1 MSAFGDFTGRGK
13 RLDDIDLP
21 RIAARIG
28 VGEDELHALIEVE
41 TAGGGFDRQGRP
53 RILFEPH
60 VFYRCLSGAKR
71 DKAVAQGLAY
81 AKWGTKPYGKES
93 EQYPRLKRAMAID
106 ETAALKACS
115 WGLPQILGENHAMI
129 GFATVQ
135 DMVLAFLDDEEAHLE
150 AMVAFVRAAKIDD
163 DLRRIA
169 ALKRPST
176 AEDWREVARTYNGPK
191 YARHGYHTRLA
202 KAHVKW
208 RGIRDT
214 PWSAPLP
221 PLRPAEVNEQ
231 PRDWYVPPA
240 PPPPAAPV
248 PMPAMTDYEIRALQQ
263 QLKDALYD
271 PGFVDGKFGGRTKS
285 ALFAFQVDNSLPVD
299 GTDKGLMNAETRAF
313 ILAHGVPTRHLP
325 PERENATAESLAEA
339 GRLPPAA
346 SAALKGGFWAKVQA
360 AFATVAM
367 MIYGAWEQSGDA
379 LSALSPFKEDLL
391 AAGPWLFFAA
401 VIGISLVLWMRSRSA
416 VDQSVR
422 AVRLGR
428 DTGA

>member
-1 MSAFGDFTGRGK
+1 MSAFGDFTGRAQ

-21 RIAARIG
+21 RVGSRIG

-41 TAGGGFDRQGRP
+41 TKGGGFDSRGRP

-81 AKWGTKPYGKES
+81 AKWGQKPYGKES
-93 EQYPRLKRAMAID
+93 EQYPRLLRAMAID

-115 WGLPQILGENHAMI
+115 WGLPQILGENHAMV
-129 GFATVQ
+129 GFGTVQ
-135 DMVLAFLDDEEAHLE
+135 DMVRAFLDDEEAHLE
-150 AMVAFVRAAKIDD
+150 AMVAFIRAAKIDD

-169 ALKRPST
+169 ALKRPAT

-191 YARHGYHTRLA
+191 YAKHGYHTRLA

-214 PWSAPLP
+214 AWSAPLP
-221 PLRPAEVNEQ
+221 PARPAEAGGQ
-231 PRDWYVPPA
+231 PSDWYVPP
-240 PPPPAAPV
+240 PPPAPT
-248 PMPAMTDYEIRALQQ
+248 PAATMTEYEVRALQQ

-271 PGFVDGKFGGRTKS
+271 PGFIDGKMGTRTRA
-285 ALFAFQVDNSLPVD
+285 ALFAFQTDNGLPAT
-299 GTDKGLMNAETRAF
+299 GEMNPETRAF
-313 ILAHGVPTRHLP
+313 ILDHGVTTRHLAA
-325 PERENATAESLAEA
+325 ERENATASSLAEA

-346 SAALKGGFWAKVQA
+346 QAALKGGWWAKVQA
-360 AFATVAM
+360 ALGAIAM
-367 MIYGAWEQSGDA
+367 AIYGAWQQSGDA

-401 VIGISLVLWMRSRSA
+401 VIGISLLMWLRSRKA
-416 VDQSVR
+416 VDQTVR
-422 AVRLGR
+422 AVQLGR

>member
-1 MSAFGDFTGRGK
+1 MTAFGDFTGRAE

-21 RIAARIG
+21 RIASRIG

-41 TAGGGFDRQGRP
+41 TKGGGFDSRGRP

-81 AKWGTKPYGKES
+81 AKWGQKPYGKES
-93 EQYPRLKRAMAID
+93 EQYPRLVRAMAID

-129 GFATVQ
+129 GFSSVQ
-135 DMVLAFLDDEEAHLE
+135 DMVRAFLDDEEAHLE
-150 AMVAFVRAAKIDD
+150 AMVAFIRAAKIDD

-169 ALKRPST
+169 ALNRPST
-176 AEDWREVARTYNGPK
+176 AEDWREVARPYNGPK
-191 YARHGYHTRLA
+191 YAKHGYHTRLA

-214 PWSAPLP
+214 AWSAPLP
-221 PLRPAEVNEQ
+221 PARPADIDLV
-231 PRDWYVPPA
+231 
-240 PPPPAAPV
+240 AAPAQIAA
-248 PMPAMTDYEIRALQQ
+248 PAMTEYEVRALQQ

-271 PGFVDGKFGGRTKS
+271 PGFVDGKMGTRTR
-285 ALFAFQVDNSLPVD
+285 AELFAVQTDNGLPAT
-299 GTDKGLMNAETRAF
+299 GEMNPETRAF
-313 ILAHGVPTRHLP
+313 ILTHGVPTRHLA
-325 PERENATAESLAEA
+325 PERETATAASLAGA

-346 SAALKGGFWAKVQA
+346 QAALKGGFWAKVQA

-367 MIYGAWEQSGDA
+367 MIYGAWEQSGDT
-379 LSALSPFKEDLL
+379 LSALSPFKEDLF
-391 AAGPWLFFAA
+391 AAGPWLFFGA
-401 VIGISLVLWMRSRSA
+401 VIAISLVLWLRSRNA
-416 VDQSVR
+416 VDQTVR

>member
-1 MSAFGDFTGRGK
+1 MSAFGDFTGRAQ

-21 RIAARIG
+21 RIASRIG

-41 TAGGGFDRQGRP
+41 TKGGGFDSRGRP

-60 VFYRCLSGAKR
+60 VFYRCLSGVRR

-81 AKWGTKPYGKES
+81 AKWGQKPYGKES
-93 EQYPRLKRAMAID
+93 EQYPRLMRAMAID

-115 WGLPQILGENHAMI
+115 WGLPQILGENHAMV
-129 GFATVQ
+129 GFGTVQ
-135 DMVLAFLDDEEAHLE
+135 DMVRAFLDDEEAHLE
-150 AMVAFVRAAKIDD
+150 AMVAFIRAAKIDD

-169 ALKRPST
+169 GLTRPAT

-191 YARHGYHTRLA
+191 YAKHGYHTRLA

-221 PLRPAEVNEQ
+221 PARPA
-231 PRDWYVPPA
+231 DTATPA
-240 PPPPAAPV
+240 PTA
-248 PMPAMTDYEIRALQQ
+248 PAMTDYEVRALQQ

-271 PGFVDGKFGGRTKS
+271 PGFIDGKMGTRTRA
-285 ALFAFQVDNSLPVD
+285 ALFAFQTDNGLPAT
-299 GTDKGLMNAETRAF
+299 GEMTPETRAF
-313 ILAHGVPTRHLP
+313 ILAHGVPTRHLA
-325 PERENATAESLAEA
+325 PERETATAASLAEA

-346 SAALKGGFWAKVQA
+346 QAALKGGFWAKVQA
-360 AFATVAM
+360 AFATLAM

-401 VIGISLVLWMRSRSA
+401 VTGISLLLWLRSRNA
-416 VDQSVR
+416 VDQTVR
-422 AVRLGR
+422 AVQLGR

>member
-1 MSAFGDFTGRGK
+1 MTAFGDFKGRAA

-71 DKAVAQGLAY
+71 DRAVKAGLAY
-81 AKWGTKPYGKES
+81 AKWGEKPYGKEG
-93 EQYPRLKRAMAID
+93 EQYPRLVRAMAID
-106 ETAALKACS
+106 EAAALKACS
-115 WGLPQILGENHAMI
+115 WGLPQILGENHAMV

-135 DMVLAFLDDEEAHLE
+135 DMVRAFLDDEETHLE
-150 AMVAFVRAAKIDD
+150 AMVAFIREAKIDD

-176 AEDWREVARTYNGPK
+176 AEDWREVARAYNGPK
-191 YARHGYHTRLA
+191 YAKHGYHTRLA

-208 RGIRDT
+208 RGIADT
-214 PWSAPLP
+214 PWSAP
-221 PLRPAEVNEQ
+221 Q
-231 PRDWYVPPA
+231 PGDWYVPP
-240 PPPPAAPV
+240 PPPQPAAV
-248 PMPAMTDYEIRALQQ
+248 ATMTEYEVRALQQ
-263 QLKDALYD
+263 QLHDALYTEA
-271 PGFVDGKFGGRTKS
+271 GFVDGKIGTRTRA
-285 ALFAFQVDNSLPVD
+285 ALFAFQTDNALPAT
-299 GTDKGLMNAETRAF
+299 GEMNAETRAF
-313 ILAHGVPTRHLP
+313 ILAHGVPTRQLA
-325 PERENATAESLAEA
+325 PERERATAESLAEA
-339 GRLPPAA
+339 GRLPLAA
-346 SAALKGGFWAKVQA
+346 QAALKGGFWAKVQA
-360 AFATVAM
+360 VLGAIAM
-367 MIYGAWEQSGDA
+367 AIYGAWERSGDA
-379 LSALSPFKEDLL
+379 LSSLSPFKEDLL

-401 VIGISLVLWMRSRSA
+401 VIGISLVLWLRSRNA
-416 VDQSVR
+416 LDQTVR